1 MTRRRRWPR
10 SVRARTTLAATAV
23 VVIALAAAAGGLLWL
38 VSSRL
43 QAAQR
48 DSAVLRARD
57 IAGLASAGQLPVSLS
72 FPGEDTG
79 VAQVVD
85 QSGVVVAASP
95 NLAGEG
101 PITDRSPGPGRV
113 RTQIRG
119 GLPIGDESRF
129 VVVALGTPSPSGPLT
144 VYTAASL
151 EAADQTLLSV
161 TIALALGY
169 PALLAIVAL
178 SARIAI
184 GRTLGP
190 VEAIRAEVAD
200 IGERDLHRR
209 VPEPG
214 TGDEIDRLADT
225 MNTML
230 VRLDSSAQRQRRFVA
245 DASHELRSPIASL
258 RTVLEVA
265 AAHPE
270 TATLEATV
278 DDALVDTARLEVL
291 VVDLLT
297 LARLDGDPRAAR
309 AGPVDLVA
317 VCRTVLS
324 GHPELTIEAYLPAS
338 AVAIADEL
346 IVRRAVTNLVDNA
359 VRHAEARSSISIERI
374 GGHYELHV
382 DDDGDGVPVADR
394 ARIFER
400 FTRLDGARARDEG
413 GTGLGLAIVA
423 ELARS
428 LGGVVNVTD
437 SPMGGARFT
446 LRIPAADP
454 NGAAGGGLDV
464 PALVPEADA

>member
-1 MTRRRRWPR
+1 MSTPRRWPR

-23 VVIALAAAAGGLLWL
+23 VAVALAAAAGGLLWL

-43 QAAQR
+43 EAAQR

-57 IAGLASAGQLPVSLS
+57 IAGLASVGQLPASLA

-85 QSGVVVAASP
+85 RSGVVVAASP

-129 VVVALGTPSPSGPLT
+129 VVVSLGATGPSGPIT

-161 TIALALGY
+161 IIALAVGY

-178 SARIAI
+178 SARTAI

-190 VEAIRAEVAD
+190 VEAMRAEVAD
-200 IGERDLHRR
+200 IGEHDLHRR

-230 VRLDSSAQRQRRFVA
+230 ARLDASARRQRRFVA

-265 AAHPE
+265 STHPE
-270 TATLEATV
+270 TASLEATV
-278 DDALVDTARLEVL
+278 DDALADTHRLEEL

-297 LARLDGDPRAAR
+297 LARLDGEARAAA
-309 AGPVDLVA
+309 AGPIDLAA
-317 VCRTVLS
+317 VCRTVLA
-324 GHPELTIEAYLPAS
+324 GHPERTTDTYFPDTAM
-338 AVAIADEL
+338 VIADEL
-346 IVRRAVTNLVDNA
+346 SVRRAVTNLVDNA
-359 VRHAEARSSISIERI
+359 VRHAESRSSVSIEQI
-374 GGHYELHV
+374 GGYFELRV

-394 ARIFER
+394 VRIFER
-400 FTRLDGARARDEG
+400 FTRLDGARARDQG

-428 LGGVVNVTD
+428 LGGAVAATD
-437 SPMGGARFT
+437 SPLGGARFT
-446 LRIPAADP
+446 MRLPVADLDGAADGGP
-454 NGAAGGGLDV
+454 HAAV
-464 PALVPEADA
+464 PISERAG